1 MNYLKTNN
9 SKKMVTTILVIFI
22 SLILL
27 CGCGIEKVQE
37 ETRLCKEAKK
47 EGIQF
52 FEYLKEEDASSLSSL
67 FSEEVVSDYN
77 LEEEWKTF
85 FEQINSKIIDYET
98 IDVFESQRT
107 FSDDNLSYLLL
118 RIEFKNVKTDS
129 GQIYKKIRYSKTAR
143 CISDSDKEGVNWVEL
158 IIDGDQK
165 SIILPVEEE

>member
-1 MNYLKTNN
+1 MRYFRL
-9 SKKMVTTILVIFI
+9 SAILVIVLFVFT
-22 SLILL
+22 S
-27 CGCGIEKVQE
+27 CSWEKVAE
-37 ETRLCKEAKK
+37 EDRLVKEAK
-47 EGIQF
+47 EEAEQIF
-52 FEYLKEEDASSLSSL
+52 DYLKEEDISSLSSL
-67 FSEEVVSDYN
+67 FSENQRKNYD
-77 LEEEWKTF
+77 LEKEWKTF